1 MYGAIIGDIIGSVY
15 ERRNIKSTEFE
26 LFQKKSVFT
35 DDTVLTIA
43 LAEAL
48 LTNKNYTQAL
58 QKYGKKYPNAGYGGN
73 FYRWIFSDNPQPYN
87 SWGNGSAMRVS
98 PVAYAFNNIE
108 KVLEE
113 AEKTA
118 LVTHNH
124 PEGVKGA
131 QAIAAAI
138 FMARTEKSKNE
149 IKSYVQETFNYDLER
164 SIEEIRPVYKFDV
177 SCQGSVPEAII
188 AFLESSDFE
197 SAIRLAISLGGDSDT
212 IAAMSGSIAE
222 AFYKKIP
229 ENILSEAKKRLP
241 DEFIDVIERFAE
253 KFDSYQRNIN

>member
-15 ERRNIKSTEFE
+15 ERKNIKTTKFE
-26 LFQKKSVFT
+26 LFKGNSVFT

-43 LAEAL
+43 VADAI
-48 LTNKNYTQAL
+48 LTHKSYTETL
-58 QKYGKKYPNAGYGGN
+58 QEYGKKYPNAGYGGN

-98 PVAYAFNNIE
+98 PVAYAFNSIE
-108 KVLEE
+108 KVLKE
-113 AEKTA
+113 AEKSA
-118 LVTHNH
+118 IVTHNH

-131 QAIAAAI
+131 QAVAAAI
-138 FMARTEKSKNE
+138 FMARTGKSKKQ
-149 IKSYVQETFNYDLER
+149 IKDYIQKTFNYDLER
-164 SIEEIRPVYKFDV
+164 SIDEIRPVYKFDV

-188 AFLESSDFE
+188 AFLESTDFE

-229 ENILSEAKKRLP
+229 ENIISEAKKRLP
-241 DEFIDVIERFAE
+241 EEFIKVIEGFKE
-253 KFDSYQRNIN
+253 KYTIS